1 MPGYPYVAKDEKGH
15 RVEGVGEAESPNVLV
30 AMLRSQGLTV
40 VKVGRPKRIK
50 TSSSRSHGIFSAR
63 KKRVSVGDLAT
74 MCRQLTT
81 LSESGIQILDALEIL
96 IEQAQNVTLQEVLE
110 QAREDVKGG
119 SDFSDALAKHPK
131 VFSTLFIS
139 MIQAGEKSSEM
150 SKVMSQLAS
159 YLEAEDDLKKK
170 IKSATTY
177 PAFIMGFFVA
187 ALFGIV
193 FLLVPKFEKIF
204 SDFDMELP
212 LLTRVLIGVSDFAL
226 SNILFELGALGI
238 FLVLVLRWARSLSGR
253 YTIDRQKLRIPIF
266 GEIIRKASVAR
277 LSQTLAT
284 LFESGV
290 PVADALEIA
299 GKTSGNLVIAQMLDG
314 VRMGVIGGSSI
325 ASQMRKRPVF
335 PKMMVGMVSAGE
347 ESGELASMLSK
358 LADSYSRD
366 VDTAIS
372 GITSIMEP
380 IIIVALGGVMMVAV
394 LAIYLPIF
402 KMSTGIH

>member
-1 MPGYPYVAKDEKGH
+1 
-15 RVEGVGEAESPNVLV
+15 
-30 AMLRSQGLTV
+30 
-40 VKVGRPKRIK
+40 
-50 TSSSRSHGIFSAR
+50 
-63 KKRVSVGDLAT
+63 
-74 MCRQLTT
+74 
-81 LSESGIQILDALEIL
+81 
-96 IEQAQNVTLQEVLE
+96 
-110 QAREDVKGG
+110 
-119 SDFSDALAKHPK
+119 
-131 VFSTLFIS
+131 

-187 ALFGIV
+187 ALLGII
-193 FLLVPKFEKIF
+193 FLLIPKFEKIF

-212 LLTRVLIGVSDFAL
+212 LLTRMLIGISDFAL
-226 SNILFELGALGI
+226 SNILFEVGALGI
-238 FLVLVLRWARSLSGR
+238 FLVLFLRWARSLSGR
-253 YTIDRQKLRIPIF
+253 YTIDRQKLKIPIF

-347 ESGELASMLSK
+347 ESGELAPMLSK
-358 LADSYSRD
+358 LADSYARD

-372 GITSIMEP
+372 GITSVMEP

-402 KMSTGIH
+402 KMSTGVH